1 MNDLRKHSGTSNILR
16 VFLTHSTT
24 GQGLTGLT
32 HASSGLKIASIL
44 DNEAACV
51 LYSQAASTIE
61 TITTLG
67 TFETPTAS
75 KCRFKEVDATNHPGL
90 YEVHIADARCSAANA
105 KRLEITFSGATN
117 LRHYHHVIEF
127 TGIDGAPPTKEQIP
141 TTAAIAAALPTV
153 TQNADALLDRT
164 LSAGTDSGGRTVR
177 NALRFLV
184 NKWYITAGTLAVTK
198 EDDSTIAWTATV
210 TTSGGVVTGVDPA

>member
-1 MNDLRKHSGTSNILR
+1 MNDLRKHSSTSNMLR

-44 DNEAACV
+44 DNEATCV
-51 LYSQAASTIE
+51 LYSQAGSTIE
-61 TITTLG
+61 TITALG
-67 TFETPTAS
+67 TFETPTTS

-90 YEVHIADARCSAANA
+90 YEIHIADGRFSAANS
-105 KRLEITFSGATN
+105 KRLEITISGATN
-117 LRHYHHVIEF
+117 LRTYHHVIEL
-127 TGIDGAPPTKEQIP
+127 TGIDGAPPVKEQIP
-141 TTAAIAAALPTV
+141 TTAQIAAALPTV
-153 TQNADALLDRT
+153 TDNADALLDRS
-164 LSAGTDSGGRTVR
+164 LAAGTDSGGRTVR
-177 NALRFLV
+177 NALRLLV

-198 EDDSTIAWTATV
+198 ENDSTVAWTATV